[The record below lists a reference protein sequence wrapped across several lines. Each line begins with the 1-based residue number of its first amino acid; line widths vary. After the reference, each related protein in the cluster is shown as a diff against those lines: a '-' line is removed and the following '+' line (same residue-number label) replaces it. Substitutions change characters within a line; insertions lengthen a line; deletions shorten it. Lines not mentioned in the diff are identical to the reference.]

1 LSFGKWGGF
10 PFKFG
15 GTQQKPSKVEH
26 RALLAAMEPA
36 LDPTDGTVHAIE
48 TFAEAR
54 TLGMIWGAGK
64 RLANQ
69 AIPARMLE
77 ALPDQEQ
84 ILKIIPTPGTT
95 DNERRDAVAAK
106 QRGLAGNTM
115 VDIEAALRKLL
126 GRNFEEIL
134 YTPREDVV
142 AYWPGGIPG
151 PPGYEWTSSKA
162 HIGIRVNLNG
172 LSPGEG
178 QKLGA
183 KLFGL
188 LDTMIPAW
196 MSYSIGVGSEFVLS
210 KGMLGITFL

>member
-1 LSFGKWGGF
+1 MQFGLYSEF
-10 PFKFG
+10 PFEFG
-15 GTQQKPSKVEH
+15 GHEEDPLAVEH
-26 RALLAAMEPA
+26 GALLAAMEPA
-36 LDPTDGTVHAIE
+36 LDPTEGTVHEVE
-48 TFAEAR
+48 TYAEAR
-54 TLGMIWGAGK
+54 TLSMIWDAGE

-95 DNERRDAVAAK
+95 DNERRGAVAAK

-162 HIGIRVNLNG
+162 HIGIRVNQKG
-172 LSPGEG
+172 LSPGEV
-178 QKLGA
+178 QKLIA
-183 KLFGL
+183 RLFGL

-196 MSYSIGVGSEFVLS
+196 MTYSIGVGSEFVL
-210 KGMLGITFL
+210 GQGILGLTFI